1 LTLASLLAV
10 ATLWILAVVTPGPN
24 FVMAARVSVAN
35 TRRMALWAVLGVG
48 AGTTLWGW
56 AGFFGVQVL
65 FVAAPWAYAGLKLL
79 GGAYLMYLGA
89 RLVWSRRAGRGG
101 EIHAVVARTPGS
113 IFRMGLI
120 TNLANPKSALF
131 VASVFATAL
140 PPDVPWAQGA
150 EAVAL
155 MVSISVAWYALVV
168 CVFTTQSVARV
179 YAGLQHWVDRLAG
192 AIFVGFGAKLI
203 LRG

>member
-1 LTLASLLAV
+1 MTLASLVAV

-48 AGTTLWGW
+48 VGTTLWGC
-56 AGFFGVQVL
+56 AGFFGVQVV

-79 GGAYLMYLGA
+79 GGTYLVYLGA
-89 RLVWSRRAGRGG
+89 RLLWSRRAGRGG
-101 EIHAVVARTPGS
+101 EMTVIVARTPWS

-131 VASVFATAL
+131 VASVFASAL
-140 PPDVPWAQGA
+140 PPDVPWMQGM

-168 CVFTTQSVARV
+168 CVFTTRRIARA

-192 AIFVGFGAKLI
+192 AIFVGFGARLI